1 MSACEQALLLR
12 DVGRSHA
19 RTAVGRRC
27 FAMSSR
33 VLPRLALLA
42 TQNGESTQRRHV
54 FRFCVFFYFFF
65 AIRFKLGPVRHCVQT
80 CLDPTPN
87 HPTCLQKVSLAT
99 SRPLIISWSELQWG
113 RDKASDEV
121 AWLTCFAWVDL
132 NHTIKL
138 IHAGKNK
145 YGRLSRASQ
154 VTSC

>member
-1 MSACEQALLLR
+1 MWGEATRERQWEGDALPWARVFSRGLLC
-12 DVGRSHA
+12 SLLK
-19 RTAVGRRC
+19 
-27 FAMSSR
+27 MER
-33 VLPRLALLA
+33 VLRGDMSCGFA
-42 TQNGESTQRRHV
+42 
-54 FRFCVFFYFFF
+54 CVFFFFF

-80 CLDPTPN
+80 WLDPTPN

-138 IHAGKNK
+138 IHARKNK